1 MNCLPSIITA
11 GTPICKIRIFYRIDW
26 KYQMIPQWESD
37 PAVCRPGLCRNNL
50 GTPAP
55 SPFRAVRGIPA
66 CAHLRTMPWVFQ
78 RNLPR
83 PTKKPWGFMLHG
95 FDWVW
100 DLFGGDAGSSCWTF
114 LGWKEPPLRPPF
126 RAVREIPACAPP
138 ASHARGVPAKPTP
151 PNKKAMGLL
160 RSMALIGLGI
170 YSMAMRVDAGS
181 SCWAFLGTVMLR
193 TPDSYLHL
201 ISSGRRSPT

>member
-1 MNCLPSIITA
+1 M
-11 GTPICKIRIFYRIDW
+11 IF
-26 KYQMIPQWESD
+26 QWESG
-37 PAVCRPGLCRNNL
+37 PAVCRPGLCLNNL

-66 CAHLRTMPWVFQ
+66 CA
-78 RNLPR
+78 LPAGHA
-83 PTKKPWGFMLHG
+83 WGIPLK
-95 FDWVW
+95 
-100 DLFGGDAGSSCWTF
+100 L
-114 LGWKEPPLRPPF
+114 PP
-126 RAVREIPACAPP
+126 
-138 ASHARGVPAKPTP
+138 S
-151 PNKKAMGLL
+151 NKKAMGLL